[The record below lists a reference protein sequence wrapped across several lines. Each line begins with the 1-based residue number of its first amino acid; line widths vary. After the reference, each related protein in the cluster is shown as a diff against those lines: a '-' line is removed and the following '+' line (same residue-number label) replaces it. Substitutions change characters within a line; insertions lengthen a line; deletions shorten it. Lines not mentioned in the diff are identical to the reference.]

1 VACGATGLTGDF
13 GNGWEIVLAG
23 LEFVVLLE
31 VDNVGDSGLERSVE
45 AGTRSSVTFCWAKR
59 EEIDGE

>member
-1 VACGATGLTGDF
+1 V
-13 GNGWEIVLAG
+13 AG

-31 VDNVGDSGLERSVE
+31 VDNVGDSGLERGVE
-45 AGTRSSVTFCWAKR
+45 AGTCSSVTFCWVKR